1 MADDPSTDPADV
13 TIGQLRPEEG
23 AVATTVAV
31 RALMPTPMPSAA
43 MGDLD
48 EGKVRKMERAF
59 LNMLTR
65 QPGEV
70 TVARSGER
78 VVGVMRVVESPRC
91 QPPAGVRLVK
101 PLVMYVMMGRGASRF
116 LQFRGEWRRRDPREH
131 HLHLDPLAVEPGMQ
145 GRGIGSRLLTRL
157 CETADARGLPAYLE
171 TDQEANVRLYSRFG
185 FRVVDTTEIFG
196 VTNYFM
202 WRAPSAGDEA

>member
-1 MADDPSTDPADV
+1 MAENPSTNSEEV
-13 TIGQLRPEEG
+13 TIGRMRPEEG
-23 AVATTVAV
+23 TVATNVAV

-43 MGDLD
+43 MGVLD
-48 EGKVRKMERAF
+48 EGRMRKVERAF
-59 LNMLTR
+59 RSVLTR

-70 TVARSGER
+70 TVARSGDR

-101 PLVMYVMMGRGASRF
+101 PLVMYMMMGRGAGRF
-116 LQFRGEWRRRDPREH
+116 LHFRGKWRRRDPRER

-145 GRGIGSRLLTRL
+145 GRGVGSRLLTSL

-185 FRVVDTTEIFG
+185 FRVMDTTEIFG

-202 WRAPSAGDEA
+202 WRVPSAGDGA